1 MKLLVASD
9 IHGSLPAAK
18 RLLELAREHEPAA
31 VVLLGDILYHGPRNP
46 IPHGYAPAEV
56 AVALAPLANRVIA
69 VRGNCDS
76 DVDAMVLPFPLAPD
90 FAWLLDGPLR
100 IFATHG
106 HLHGPDNPPPLAEGD
121 ALLFGH
127 THTPLARTTPEGIY
141 LCNPGSL
148 AMSKQ
153 DHPTC
158 YGLFEDGVFS
168 VFTLAGELYLQL
180 DCL

>member
-1 MKLLVASD
+1 MKYLFVSD

-46 IPHGYAPAEV
+46 IPDGYAPAEV

-106 HLHGPDNPPPLAEGD
+106 HLHGPDNLPPLAEGD

-127 THTPLARTTPEGIY
+127 THMPLARTTAEGIY

-148 AMSKQ
+148 AMSKE
-153 DHPTC
+153 DHPSC

-168 VFTLAGELYLQL
+168 VFTLEGELYLRL
-180 DCL
+180 DCM